1 MIADILQFRCF
12 IHHIN
17 KDLLHE
23 IHIQLKKYFD
33 IQDATIYHTN
43 KEPEKVRNLACKL
56 HSCSGQHTVYYV
68 KNEVA

>member
-33 IQDATIYHTN
+33 IQDATINTIQTKSQKRLETWHVNCIAVVDNIQYIM
-43 KEPEKVRNLACKL
+43 
-56 HSCSGQHTVYYV
+56 
-68 KNEVA
+68 